1 MDILRTA
8 PYTGAMYLH
17 ERKDWTNFTW
27 DDSALA
33 PLVAKVCFAQGLLLG
48 KMSDIGFDLEAAA
61 EADVLS
67 SEVLASSRIEGVALD
82 AAKVRSSVSRQ
93 LGIEE
98 SEPASDTREADGA
111 VALIFE
117 AVKNCNEPLS
127 HERLRGWHNVLFP
140 TAYSGLRKI
149 KVAQYRDQS
158 MQVVSGAIGK
168 ERVHFEALA
177 PGSVE
182 SAMDDFIAWFN
193 REESFDAVIKAGI
206 AHLWFLTVH
215 PFDDGNG
222 RIARTLTEMLLA
234 RSDRSSRRFYSMAE
248 YIYAH
253 RASYY
258 QELERAQKGDSDVT
272 AWLTWFLV
280 ALDASLER
288 SLEDVRAVLERSRF
302 WKQLESV
309 SLNQRQRLV
318 LERLKG
324 NFEGKLTASKWAK
337 MCKVSPDTA
346 LRDINDLIGKGILG
360 RAEGGGR
367 SVSYV
372 LRNAERSS

>member
-117 AVKNCNEPLS
+117 AVKNC
-127 HERLRGWHNVLFP
+127 
-140 TAYSGLRKI
+140 
-149 KVAQYRDQS
+149 
-158 MQVVSGAIGK
+158 
-168 ERVHFEALA
+168 
-177 PGSVE
+177 
-182 SAMDDFIAWFN
+182 
-193 REESFDAVIKAGI
+193 
-206 AHLWFLTVH
+206 
-215 PFDDGNG
+215 
-222 RIARTLTEMLLA
+222 
-234 RSDRSSRRFYSMAE
+234 
-248 YIYAH
+248 
-253 RASYY
+253 
-258 QELERAQKGDSDVT
+258 
-272 AWLTWFLV
+272 
-280 ALDASLER
+280 
-288 SLEDVRAVLERSRF
+288 
-302 WKQLESV
+302 
-309 SLNQRQRLV
+309 
-318 LERLKG
+318 
-324 NFEGKLTASKWAK
+324 
-337 MCKVSPDTA
+337 
-346 LRDINDLIGKGILG
+346 
-360 RAEGGGR
+360 
-367 SVSYV
+367 
-372 LRNAERSS
+372 